1 MRRAHARANY
11 FAFLP
16 SAGRATHD
24 SVVRTSVVVAAVGGM
39 RSQPLVDS
47 NPQLFSDPSSTM
59 LATGLNQQCS
69 CLLQKRRVLL
79 QDSSVTVQSSPR
91 DLSIK
96 L

>member
-59 LATGLNQQCS
+59 LATGLKS
-69 CLLQKRRVLL
+69 AMFLLTSETLCTASRFLCY
-79 QDSSVTVQSSPR
+79 SSKQSS
-91 DLSIK
+91 
-96 L
+96 